1 MILVNNVKSF
11 RKIILYIVYGDDQI
25 YYDGAIFSFLTFK
38 YWLTQENIEF
48 VVLTEKPEKF
58 FAYPFTVM
66 KMSDNQKKEW
76 SLNGR
81 YHFRI
86 KNRGMA
92 YVMDKLKIGQF
103 EKILFLDTDTYF
115 KKNPLELFDLIQS
128 DQALMY
134 LNEGLIYERKRF
146 RAYVD
151 NLEGRRIIIKEGKY
165 ELSKKSAL
173 WGSLMIGIMGNMRQS
188 IDLAD
193 ELLLEFFDLIPVH
206 TIEEFS
212 LSETLI
218 QNYKLTEGKNLVSL
232 YSTSRKKEYAR
243 NILSNFFKKNC
254 SHSLKEQISL
264 AQNVRI
270 KRSMF
275 IVLKQRFLRLFNN

>member
-1 MILVNNVKSF
+1 MILVNNQKNCRNIV
-11 RKIILYIVYGDDQI
+11 LYIVYGDDEI

-38 YWLTQENIEF
+38 YWLTENNTEF

-58 FAYPFTVM
+58 FNYPFTVLT
-66 KMSDNQKKEW
+66 MSNNQKKEW

-86 KNRGMA
+86 KNRGLA

-115 KKNPLELFDLIQS
+115 NKNPLELFDLIDS

-146 RAYVD
+146 KTYVD
-151 NLEGRRIIIKEGKY
+151 NLEGKQIILSQGNY

-173 WGSLMIGIMGNMRQS
+173 WGSLMIGIMGGMRQS

-193 ELLLEFFDLIPVH
+193 ELLLEFCDLIPAH

-212 LSETLI
+212 LSETLK
-218 QNYKLTEGKNLVSL
+218 QKYKLTEGKNLVNL
-232 YSTSRKKEYAR
+232 YSTSRKKEYAK
-243 NILSNFFKKNC
+243 NVLSNFFKEN
-254 SHSLKEQISL
+254 SSLSFKEQVSL

-270 KRSMF
+270 KRSAF
-275 IVLKQRFLRLFNN
+275 IVLKQRFLRFFK

>member
-1 MILVNNVKSF
+1 MILANNQKNF
-11 RKIILYIVYGDDQI
+11 RNIVLYIVYGDDEI

-38 YWLTQENIEF
+38 YWLTENNTEF

-58 FAYPFTVM
+58 FTYPFTVLT
-66 KMSDNQKKEW
+66 MSNNQKKEW

-86 KNRGMA
+86 KNRGIA
-92 YVMDKLKIGQF
+92 YAMDKLKIGQF

-115 KKNPLELFDLIQS
+115 KKNPLELFDLIDS

-146 RAYVD
+146 KTYVD
-151 NLEGRRIIIKEGKY
+151 NLEGKQIILSQGNY

-173 WGSLMIGIMGNMRQS
+173 WGSLMIGIMGSMRQS

-193 ELLLEFFDLIPVH
+193 ELLLEFYDLIPAH

-212 LSETLI
+212 LSETLK
-218 QNYKLTEGKNLVSL
+218 QKYKLTEGKNLVNL

-243 NILSNFFKKNC
+243 NVLSNFFKEN
-254 SHSLKEQISL
+254 SSLSFKEQVSL

-270 KRSMF
+270 KRSAF
-275 IVLKQRFLRLFNN
+275 IVFKQRFLRLFK